1 MSKIRLPLINA
12 ISQDVAES
20 RIDKSILA
28 KWDRNIVAAED
39 NADTITIYDAIGQD
53 FFGGGFTAKR
63 MAAAL
68 RSIGAN
74 KDVVVSINSPG
85 GDVFEGIT
93 IYNLLAEHKGKVTVQ
108 IPGMAASAASII
120 AMAGD
125 EINISKAGFL
135 MIHNAW
141 SYAMGNKQELMKT
154 ADVLGQIDVAMAD
167 VYASRSGMDKKAI
180 TKMMDA
186 ETWLGGQEAV
196 DKGLAD
202 GTIDTKKSDNTKDNK
217 QDQALARRSIEN
229 ALAKAGFTR
238 KEREDAFKNAF
249 GVCDTTE
256 SVLRD
261 AEEKALKS
269 LLNTIAV

>member
-12 ISQDVAES
+12 INHSAES
-20 RIDKSILA
+20 RIDKDILA
-28 KWDRNIVAAED
+28 RWDRTIMAAQD

-63 MAAAL
+63 MSAAL

-93 IYNLLAEHKGKVTVQ
+93 IYNLLAEHKGNVTVN

-125 EINISKAGFL
+125 SINISKAGFL

-141 SYAMGNKQELMKT
+141 AVAMGNQQELMKT
-154 ADVLGQIDVAMAD
+154 ADMLGKIDSAMCE
-167 VYASRSGMDKKAI
+167 VYSSRSGMDKKTI
-180 TKMMDA
+180 CKMMDA
-186 ETWLGGQEAV
+186 ETWLSGQEAV
-196 DKGLAD
+196 DNGLAD
-202 GTIDTKKSDNTKDNK
+202 GTIDTKCCDPMKDNK
-217 QDQALARRSIEN
+217 QEQALARRSIEN

-249 GVCDTTE
+249 GVCDTTD
-256 SVLRD
+256 SVQRD
-261 AEEKALKS
+261 AEEKALKA
-269 LLNTIAV
+269 LLKTTAV